1 MLIGTSIDDKNISLA
16 KLLFGLRQDLDIY
29 WLIGINIASINQRGI
44 GKDFWGHLQ
53 WLALESISLSISK
66 IYEKEKENVY
76 ELNSIDGVIR
86 HLSAGTPPAL
96 DAGKL
101 KSFIQKYRGSTEVTS
116 PISSLQLTT
125 VGFRDKY
132 HDDLRRFKEHRDKKA
147 AHSEYGFNSE
157 ALPSYD
163 VMEKLF
169 VFGADFR
176 DLVSAVFVGV
186 GPCDLKTARTV
197 KFALKSIFQELGVQG
212 IKDDIQ

>member
-1 MLIGTSIDDKNISLA
+1 MLIGTPVDDKNIDLA
-16 KLLFGLRQDLDIY
+16 KLLLGLRQDLDIY
-29 WLIGINIASINQRGI
+29 WLIGINLASINQCGI
-44 GKDFWGHLQ
+44 GKDLWGHLQ
-53 WLALESISLSISK
+53 WLAFDSICLSICK
-66 IYEKEKENVY
+66 IYEKEKQNGY
-76 ELNSIDGVIR
+76 ELNSIDGIIR

-96 DAGKL
+96 DAAKL
-101 KSFIQKYRGSTEVTS
+101 NSFIQKHGGPTEVTS

-132 HDDLRRFKEHRDKKA
+132 HDELRRFKEHRDKKA

-169 VFGADFR
+169 FFGADFY

-186 GPCDLKTARTV
+186 GPFNLKTARAV